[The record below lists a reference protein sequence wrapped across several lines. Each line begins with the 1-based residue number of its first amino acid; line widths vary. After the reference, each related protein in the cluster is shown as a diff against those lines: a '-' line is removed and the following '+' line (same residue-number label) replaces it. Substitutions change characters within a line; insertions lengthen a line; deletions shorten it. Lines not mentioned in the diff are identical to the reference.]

1 MSKLYKLVKI
11 TRLIRLFKLMKQ
23 KKKLEK
29 KVKNVMYEGAQYE
42 RLSFFI
48 LVLLLLCHFVGCLW
62 IFIAKSFSDEEV
74 ENDSW
79 IEASDFE
86 DQNMMDLYAS
96 SIYFVMQTITTVG
109 YGDITI
115 VTPTERIICILLQLI
130 GVISFSFASGAL
142 TSIIANI
149 DQDENKN

>member
-1 MSKLYKLVKI
+1 
-11 TRLIRLFKLMKQ
+11 
-23 KKKLEK
+23 
-29 KVKNVMYEGAQYE
+29 
-42 RLSFFI
+42 
-48 LVLLLLCHFVGCLW
+48 
-62 IFIAKSFSDEEV
+62 
-74 ENDSW
+74 
-79 IEASDFE
+79 
-86 DQNMMDLYAS
+86 MMDLYAT

-149 DQDENKN
+149 DQDEHKNAEKIVILNKLFKEFKLPSDLYY